1 MFDDN
6 TLHKYKLFLEDE
18 KKRKKKVLAYKIA
31 ILVIFILFWE
41 LSARTGF
48 SDPFLTSSP
57 GAIAGTIAKLIRSGE
72 LFRHVFVTTAETTIG
87 FVLGTALG
95 IMTAAALWYFPFASK
110 VCEPYLITLNA
121 LPKVALGPVI
131 IVWAGANYCAIIFMT
146 LLISLIVTII
156 SVYGSLISTDKE
168 KLTLLKTFNASRM
181 QMFTKA
187 VLPHSVPGIFNALK
201 INVGMSWVGV
211 IMGEFL
217 VSKAGLG
224 YLIIYGSNVFNL
236 NLVMTA
242 VVLLA
247 FIAALMYFFVALFE
261 RRALRKRQGIYF

>member
-1 MFDDN
+1 MFDEI
-6 TLHKYKLFLEDE
+6 TLSKYRQFLSKEKIY
-18 KKRKKKVLAYKIA
+18 KKRVFFFKIL
-31 ILVIFILFWE
+31 ILISFILFWE
-41 LSARTGF
+41 LSARIGL

-57 GAIAGTIAKLIRSGE
+57 SAIVKTIINLIKSSELFTHILITTTETLIGFAIGTIA
-72 LFRHVFVTTAETTIG
+72 
-87 FVLGTALG
+87 G
-95 IMTAAALWYFPFASK
+95 IAIASALWYFPFANK

-131 IVWAGANYCAIIFMT
+131 IVWAGANYSAIIFMT

-156 SVYGSLISTDKE
+156 SVYGSFITTDVE
-168 KLTLLKTFNASRM
+168 KLTLMETFNASRL
-181 QMFTKA
+181 QMLTKV
-187 VLPHSVPGIFNALK
+187 VLPQSVPGIFNTLK

-236 NLVMTA
+236 SLVMTG

-247 FIAALMYFFVALFE
+247 IIAAIMYFLVALFE
-261 RRALRKRQGIYF
+261 KKALKNRN

>member
-1 MFDDN
+1 MFDEM
-6 TLHKYKLFLEDE
+6 TLYKYKQFLTRER
-18 KKRKKKVLAYKIA
+18 KYKRRIFFIKII
-31 ILVIFILFWE
+31 ILLVFILFWE
-41 LSARTGF
+41 LSARYGL

-57 GAIAGTIAKLIRSGE
+57 SDIVKTIIKLIKSSELFKHILVTTTETLIGFAVGTVLGIAIAS
-72 LFRHVFVTTAETTIG
+72 
-87 FVLGTALG
+87 
-95 IMTAAALWYFPFASK
+95 ALWYFPFASK

-131 IVWAGANYCAIIFMT
+131 IVWAGANYSAIIFMT

-156 SVYGSLISTDKE
+156 SVYGSFTTTDRE
-168 KLTLLKTFNASRM
+168 KLTLMETFNASRM
-181 QMFTKA
+181 QMMTK
-187 VLPHSVPGIFNALK
+187 VVWPQSVPGIFNTLK

-236 NLVMTA
+236 SLVMTG

-247 FIAALMYFFVALFE
+247 IIAAIMYFLVALFE
-261 RRALRKRQGIYF
+261 KKVLINRD

>member
-1 MFDDN
+1 MYNDI
-6 TLHKYKLFLEDE
+6 TTYKYKLFLSEE
-18 KKRKKKVLAYKIA
+18 KRYRRKVLFIKSA
-31 ILVIFILFWE
+31 ILIVFILFWE
-41 LSARTGF
+41 LSARFGL
-48 SDPFLTSSP
+48 SDTFLTSSP
-57 GAIAGTIAKLIRSGE
+57 SAIVNTTINLAKSNE
-72 LFRHVFVTTAETTIG
+72 LYIHIIVTTLETMVG
-87 FVLGTALG
+87 FIMGTVLGVF
-95 IMTAAALWYFPFASK
+95 IAAVLWYFPFASK

-131 IVWAGANYCAIIFMT
+131 IVWAGANYSAVIFMT

-156 SVYGSLISTDKE
+156 SVYGSFMTTDKE
-168 KLTLLKTFNASRM
+168 KLTLLQTFNASRL
-181 QMFTKA
+181 QMFFKV
-187 VLPHSVPGIFNALK
+187 VLPQSVPGIFNALK

-236 NLVMTA
+236 SLVMTG

-247 FIAALMYFFVALFE
+247 IIAAAMYFIVALFE
-261 RRALRKRQGIYF
+261 RKALKRRS